1 MNALDN
7 PFKQNNITYCLELQI
22 KFEVLQPFV
31 EICETLSD
39 SIVYFEAEDTKTIES
54 KPEDLWQIN
63 VYLDKEPNLEA
74 LTYQFSTLA
83 NIYNVNEPILKF
95 SQVED
100 FDWVSKVQET
110 FVPINVGKFFIHCSD
125 LKDSLDKELINIEIN
140 AGRAFGTGEHETTSN
155 CLKALS
161 ELDIPINR
169 ALDMGCGSGI
179 LAIAMAKLGADEVVA
194 VDLDEQAVLVTKE
207 NIKINNVVSVK
218 SFQSDGYSSD
228 EVIKAAP
235 YQVITSNILA
245 APLVEM
251 AADASKFLDKGGFL
265 ILAGF
270 LNNQKHEVMH
280 AHQQQGLKLLKEICN
295 EEWPVLIMQKN

>member
-1 MNALDN
+1 M
-7 PFKQNNITYCLELQI
+7 

-31 EICETLSD
+31 EVCETLSD

-63 VYLDKEPNLEA
+63 VYLDEEPDLRV
-74 LTYQFSTLA
+74 LTSQFAVIA
-83 NIYNVNEPILKF
+83 NIHNTTVPILSF

-110 FVPINVGKFFIHCSD
+110 FVPINVGKFFIHCSE
-125 LKDSLDKELINIEIN
+125 LKDSLDNKLINIEIN

-155 CLKALS
+155 CLRALS
-161 ELDIPINR
+161 DLDIPMNR
-169 ALDMGCGSGI
+169 VLDMGCGSGI

-207 NIKINNVVSVK
+207 NIKINNVSSIK
-218 SFQSDGYSSD
+218 AFQSDGYAFR

-245 APLVEM
+245 APLVAM
-251 AADASKFLDKGGFL
+251 AQDASMFLDKKGVL

-270 LNNQKHEVMH
+270 LNNQKHEVLS
-280 AHQQQGLKLLKEICN
+280 AHQAQGLILLKEICK